1 MARTTRSYIIYHRT
15 DPTRTVLLFLR
26 KNNLRIHARPLLHY
40 VRLVVTDDTPVKLFS
55 RSPTNFLDRRLG
67 ELALPTHG
75 TKLDKWTRVEQR
87 YNELL
92 RGRKAQAAHD
102 AEHMVGLV
110 GRRMGFA
117 IPTTEPHEPSE
128 TGREV
133 HEVTH
138 LLPRQ
143 WCDHCVKGRRSVQN
157 QHSRLLRLIS
167 VFSKPL
173 EASGVVADEGGTCLV
188 LVALYTG
195 YLKAVHSAAKTIT
208 DYLVEGGRWFVEEFF

>member
-1 MARTTRSYIIYHRT
+1 M
-15 DPTRTVLLFLR
+15 
-26 KNNLRIHARPLLHY
+26 
-40 VRLVVTDDTPVKLFS
+40 
-55 RSPTNFLDRRLG
+55 
-67 ELALPTHG
+67 
-75 TKLDKWTRVEQR
+75 
-87 YNELL
+87 

-133 HEVTH
+133 HELTH

-173 EASGVVADEGGTCLV
+173 EACLV
-188 LVALYTG
+188 WWQTKEGRVLYWSRRTLDTWRRFTQQRRRSLITWLRVVVGSLKSSSEGEPLALRRRTATVTLASNKKKLRFFLIWLSWKERRG
-195 YLKAVHSAAKTIT
+195 KT
-208 DYLVEGGRWFVEEFF
+208 VGRIPRNVLSGRFRNKSR